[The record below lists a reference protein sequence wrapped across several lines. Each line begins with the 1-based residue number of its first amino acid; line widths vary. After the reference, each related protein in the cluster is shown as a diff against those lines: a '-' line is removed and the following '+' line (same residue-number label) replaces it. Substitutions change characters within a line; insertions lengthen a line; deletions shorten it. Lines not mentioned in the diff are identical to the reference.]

1 MARKGVAAFL
11 KERFIRLGLPL
22 AVFGVLLGPFTESL
36 AGMAAPGHLGWP
48 QVFAETA
55 ARIGEGRI
63 NLGPLWFAY
72 ALLLFSVAYVLL
84 RPWIAGLGAT
94 IKAAGPFT
102 DDIGSPVGSLLIVE
116 AGNRAGAEAIAAA
129 DPYARAGLFAAVD
142 IRPWKWLIKNPEAA

>member
-1 MARKGVAAFL
+1 MLFALICTDRPQGLDLRL
-11 KERFIRLGLPL
+11 KTRPDHL
-22 AVFGVLLGPFTESL
+22 A
-36 AGMAAPGHLGWP
+36 
-48 QVFAETA
+48 
-55 ARIGEGRI
+55 
-63 NLGPLWFAY
+63 
-72 ALLLFSVAYVLL
+72 
-84 RPWIAGLGAT
+84 WIAGLGAT